1 MTHVSVSSIAAG
13 NAEPLPEVRRIS
25 MDDLRF
31 ALRAGFDDFWAMP
44 SHVIFLVII
53 YPIIGLVIARVT
65 MDETLLPIAYPLMAG
80 FALLGPFAALGLYEL
95 SRRREQGR
103 DTSWTHAFDVLH
115 SPSINSI
122 LALGAVLM
130 LIFIAW
136 IGTAQALYA
145 GLLGDVHPHSFP
157 ELIRDALSTSGGRA
171 LIVLGNGIGFLFAV
185 VAMSLSVVSLPLLL
199 DRPIGAMAAAA
210 TSVRAVRENPAP
222 MAVWGLT
229 IALGLLVGTLTL
241 FIGLALILPIFGHA
255 TWHLYRR
262 LVVPPTDRLEA
273 SEAAPVAPRPRL

>member
-1 MTHVSVSSIAAG
+1 MTHIGVSSMLAG

-25 MDDLRF
+25 TDDLKA
-31 ALRAGFDDFWAMP
+31 ALREGFDDFWAMP

-95 SRRREQGR
+95 SRRREQGL

-157 ELIRDALSTSGGRA
+157 ELVRDALSTSGGRA
-171 LIVLGNGIGFLFAV
+171 LIVLGNGFGFLFAV
-185 VAMSLSVVSLPLLL
+185 VAMSVSVVSLPLLL
-199 DRPIGAMAAAA
+199 DRPVGAMAAAA
-210 TSVRAVRENPAP
+210 TSIRAVRENPGP
-222 MAVWGLT
+222 MAIWGLI
-229 IALGLLVGTLTL
+229 IALGLLVGTVTL

-262 LVVPPTDRLEA
+262 LVIAPADRVAPPT
-273 SEAAPVAPRPRL
+273 AADVSTPRL

>member
-1 MTHVSVSSIAAG
+1 MTHVTVSSIAAG
-13 NAEPLPEVRRIS
+13 KTELLPEVRQIS
-25 MDDLRF
+25 TDDLGL

-44 SHVIFLVII
+44 SHVIFLIII

-95 SRRREQGR
+95 SRRREQGL
-103 DTSWTHAFDVLH
+103 DVSWTHAFDVLH

-130 LIFIAW
+130 LIFVAW
-136 IGTAQALYA
+136 IATAQALYA

-157 ELIRDALSTSGGRA
+157 ELIRDALSTPGGRA

-185 VAMSLSVVSLPLLL
+185 VAMSVSVVSLPLLL
-199 DRPIGAMAAAA
+199 DRPIGAMAAVA
-210 TSVRAVRENPAP
+210 TSIRAVRENPGP
-222 MAVWGLT
+222 MAVWGFI
-229 IALGLLVGTLTL
+229 IALGLLVGTVTL

-262 LVVPPTDRLEA
+262 LVVSPTDRAGQGA
-273 SEAAPVAPRPRL
+273 SAPAPQP

>member
-1 MTHVSVSSIAAG
+1 MSHISVPSMLAGDAA
-13 NAEPLPEVRRIS
+13 LQPEVRRIS
-25 MDDLRF
+25 IDDLKL

-53 YPIIGLVIARVT
+53 YPIIGLVIARIT

-95 SRRREQGR
+95 SRRREQGL

-122 LALGAVLM
+122 LALGAVLTV
-130 LIFIAW
+130 IFIAW

-145 GLLGDVHPHSFP
+145 GLLGDMHPHSFS
-157 ELIRDALSTSGGRA
+157 ELVRDALSTSGGRA
-171 LIVLGNGIGFLFAV
+171 LFVLGNGIGFVFAV

-199 DRPIGAMAAAA
+199 DRPVGAMAAAA
-210 TSVRAVRENPAP
+210 TSISAVRENPGP
-222 MAVWGLT
+222 MAVWGLI
-229 IALGLLVGTLTL
+229 IALGLLVGTVTL

-262 LVVPPTDRLEA
+262 LVVPPTERT
-273 SEAAPVAPRPRL
+273 AAAAATSKPRL